1 MLEIYGNLVGSISNA
16 LYSYILIILLVG
28 GGIYFTLRTKG
39 VQFRFLGEA
48 FKIIFEPKADKDG
61 DSISAFQ
68 SMMISTASR
77 VGTGNIAG
85 VSTAICFGGP
95 GSVFWMWLI
104 ACLGMA
110 TAFVEGTLAQ
120 IYKRRG
126 ENGSCYGGPSYYI
139 ESVLGK
145 RWLGIAYAIFM
156 ILTYMVG
163 FNLVASFNVADS
175 FKAYGFY
182 NPATTPIIVGI
193 ILAAAFGICIM
204 GGGKKIAYVSSFLV
218 PIMGGLYIAAAVLVV
233 MLNIKE
239 LPGVFGAIFKGAFDF
254 HAIFG
259 GFAGSCV
266 MMGIKRGLF
275 SNEAG
280 VGAAASAAGSASVSH
295 PVKQGLVQ
303 VLSVFLDTIVIC
315 SCTALFLLCSGVE
328 WTPEIAG
335 MTYVQAAAANLFGQA
350 GVIFMTISLFL
361 FAFTTLLGNYF
372 YAETG
377 LLYMAGPNGSKK
389 LVIVQRI
396 LAIII
401 VLIGS
406 VLSLNVVWDT
416 ADVFMGMMAVI
427 NVPVCIIL
435 LKPAIKCLNDY
446 IKQKKEGKN
455 PVFKAADIDL
465 KQKTDF
471 WN

>member
-1 MLEIYGNLVGSISNA
+1 
-16 LYSYILIILLVG
+16 
-28 GGIYFTLRTKG
+28 
-39 VQFRFLGEA
+39 
-48 FKIIFEPKADKDG
+48 
-61 DSISAFQ
+61 
-68 SMMISTASR
+68 
-77 VGTGNIAG
+77 
-85 VSTAICFGGP
+85 
-95 GSVFWMWLI
+95 
-104 ACLGMA
+104 
-110 TAFVEGTLAQ
+110 
-120 IYKRRG
+120 
-126 ENGSCYGGPSYYI
+126 
-139 ESVLGK
+139 
-145 RWLGIAYAIFM
+145 
-156 ILTYMVG
+156 
-163 FNLVASFNVADS
+163 
-175 FKAYGFY
+175 
-182 NPATTPIIVGI
+182 
-193 ILAAAFGICIM
+193 
-204 GGGKKIAYVSSFLV
+204 
-218 PIMGGLYIAAAVLVV
+218 MGGLYIAAAVLVV